1 MEYQATSLAFSEKLS
16 NGHGLAGNSIYDGV
30 VGPPP
35 SSKFSVPNFSS
46 RVEDYRE
53 IFGGGSKAA
62 SRGSSIPFLEVPE
75 LNEPKITVDF
85 RSSKLDYSKIFGG
98 FGDSNFAVPYQ
109 EFSSEPNKKKKSEQP
124 RTPAQR
130 FSPPEDAERSSC
142 IEWNC
147 VMTEEASQPVKKF
160 NMSYNKINNGNVNGT
175 SGTNGTTHIA
185 QLHAVRGYA
194 HLIGEDDKPVF
205 SEVNDTF
212 PKNNV
217 SEGIMEGDHFT
228 RTTMDVRAGETGK
241 QASGCGDEFQNN
253 SKWFRSHLM
262 DKLFDKDEVGKGTL
276 HAKLGPS
283 SSLPGKFNLDKAEGI
298 FGTDTTE
305 ESTGVYSP
313 PFFDEE
319 IDMNSV
325 AATSAAALMKA
336 IEEAQARIKMAK
348 ELMER
353 KKAGIQNR
361 EKLRFAD
368 GVNPEERKENK
379 IACKVNGSNKKKIR
393 ELCAEVDIPFKG
405 SSKLSKDVDGE
416 TPWKEVSSQGDHRQ
430 EEAEISEEALDY
442 FYEVED
448 TDEHWSTT
456 TEVDIALPVSAV
468 TRNQNATG
476 PGQVTGDFEVQEF
489 VSSAKEATGET
500 LCNDLKSSQVDCR
513 QEKAEPVEAAE
524 QFYEIENSDKNW
536 ATSLEFDDVNL
547 VQSVNEEEWKDKKI
561 AQELFEKPRQCV
573 EGLKPV
579 EEEDYPEKIRNGISG
594 ASDFGMGGAKS
605 TLDVEVFDLEKIDE
619 KQRVAIRNRE
629 NEKIA
634 QAFCE
639 SDKCEKK
646 PVEFLEPRKDD
657 NRLGIWGL
665 EDATHMKRQS
675 TSWEL
680 VENDRQGEEASEP
693 EEHEKEQKDACG
705 ADDTEQRFVNGAS
718 GEKIV
723 KETLNE
729 PHLGEKIAKILAHDG
744 ETEGKEK
751 ILEGNTSQ
759 KEEYES
765 RQEETCQR
773 VESGRTETE
782 IDQSLGDEEKMK
794 TVQEEQGNQNNNL
807 GAADNLCKQDES
819 DDLSEN
825 QKPTIHAK
833 NYETVEVLEE
843 VPACEE
849 SGSITEVSDA
859 FLESNESGN
868 EFELGKEKYD
878 MEDRDVLETD
888 GFPQGLDLTE
898 IMKPMEDKRVDTFLD
913 KNDTDDQ
920 HVEQLASE
928 MENIKD
934 YKESEVSVSLDN
946 DESNTKC
953 CDEKRWVDNGV
964 DMKASQLSDTSE
976 GEEENVGL
984 NEVPRTSSSTEK
996 DQEYQEET
1004 PISKSVEQ
1012 NEMSHQETLP
1022 SQSVETNE
1030 ENHKPTVTVEESE
1043 TNDSL
1048 QKEVELEKDH
1058 VRKIDEAKERERE
1071 KEKEKIAVE
1080 RAIREA
1086 RKRAFA
1092 EARERAAAE
1101 RAAAAR
1107 KRVTSESWE
1116 SVGRTS
1122 SESNNKPVAEKVSKE
1137 AKLKAERAAVERATA
1152 EARERAL
1159 EKAMSG
1165 KAASEARKQNPQHK
1179 GSFSSSTSRYPNSS
1193 NHGVPNNTE
1202 RFDGVNGESVQRCK
1216 ARLERHQRI
1225 TERAEKALAEKNR
1238 RDLLAQKEQAER
1250 HRLAETLDIEV
1261 KRWSSGKEG
1270 NLRALLST
1278 LQYILGPDSGWQP
1291 IPLTDLL
1298 TAAAVKKT
1306 YRKATL
1312 FVHPDKLQQRGAN
1325 IQQKYTCEKVFD
1337 LLKEAWNRFNVEER

>member
-16 NGHGLAGNSIYDGV
+16 NGHGFAGNSIYDGV
-30 VGPPP
+30 FGPPP
-35 SSKFSVPNFSS
+35 SSKFSAPNFSS

-53 IFGGGSKAA
+53 IFGGGSEAA

-75 LNEPKITVDF
+75 LNERKIAVDV

-109 EFSSEPNKKKKSEQP
+109 EFSSEPNKRKKSEQP

-142 IEWNC
+142 TEGNC
-147 VMTEEASQPVKKF
+147 VMAEEASQPVKKF

-194 HLIGEDDKPVF
+194 RLIGEDDEPVF
-205 SEVNDTF
+205 SDVNDTF

-217 SEGIMEGDHFT
+217 CEGIMEGNRFT
-228 RTTMDVRAGETGK
+228 RTTTDVRAGETGK

-253 SKWFRSHLM
+253 SNWFRSHLM
-262 DKLFDKDEVGKGTL
+262 DKLVDKDEVGKGTL
-276 HAKLGPS
+276 RSKLGPS
-283 SSLPGKFNLDKAEGI
+283 SSVPGKFNLNKAEGI
-298 FGTDTTE
+298 FGTDSTE

-319 IDMNSV
+319 IDTNSV

-353 KKAGIQNR
+353 KKAGIQSR
-361 EKLRFAD
+361 EKLRFTD
-368 GVNPEERKENK
+368 GVNPEERKEDK
-379 IACKVNGSNKKKIR
+379 IACKVNRSKKKKIR
-393 ELCAEVDIPFKG
+393 ELFEEVDIPFEG
-405 SSKLSKDVDGE
+405 SNKLSKEVDGE

-430 EEAEISEEALDY
+430 EEAEISEEASEH

-448 TDEHWSTT
+448 TGEHWSTI
-456 TEVDIALPVSAV
+456 EVDIPLPVSAV

-500 LCNDLKSSQVDCR
+500 LCNDLKSSQVDHR
-513 QEKAEPVEAAE
+513 QEKADPVEAAE

-547 VQSVNEEEWKDKKI
+547 VQSVNEEEWKDKNI
-561 AQELFEKPRQCV
+561 PAELFEKPQHCV

-579 EEEDYPEKIRNGISG
+579 EDEDYPEKIRNGISG
-594 ASDFGMGGAKS
+594 ASDFGMGGGKS
-605 TLDVEVFDLEKIDE
+605 MPDVEVFDLEKIDE
-619 KQRVAIRNRE
+619 KQRVAITKGE

-646 PVEFLEPRKDD
+646 PVEFLEPIKDD
-657 NRLGIWGL
+657 QRLGIWWL
-665 EDATHMKRQS
+665 EDATHMKSQS
-675 TSWEL
+675 PSWEL

-693 EEHEKEQKDACG
+693 EEHEKEQKDAYG
-705 ADDTEQRFVNGAS
+705 ADDTEQRFVNGA
-718 GEKIV
+718 EEEIV
-723 KETLNE
+723 KETINE
-729 PHLGEKIAKILAHDG
+729 LHLGGKIAKILAHDG
-744 ETEGKEK
+744 ESEGKEK
-751 ILEGNTSQ
+751 ILEGNAFQ

-765 RQEETCQR
+765 RQEEICQR
-773 VESGRTETE
+773 VESGRMETE
-782 IDQSLGDEEKMK
+782 IDQTLGDEEKMK
-794 TVQEEQGNQNNNL
+794 TVQEEQGSQKNNL

-825 QKPTIHAK
+825 QKPALHAE
-833 NYETVEVLEE
+833 NYETVEVSEE

-859 FLESNESGN
+859 FLEYNESGN

-878 MEDRDVLETD
+878 TEDRDVLETD
-888 GFPQGLDLTE
+888 GFPQGLELTE
-898 IMKPMEDKRVDTFLD
+898 IMKPMEDKRVDAFLA

-920 HVEQLASE
+920 HVERQASE

-946 DESNTKC
+946 DESNTER

-964 DMKASQLSDTSE
+964 SMKASQLSDTSE

-984 NEVPRTSSSTEK
+984 NEEPKTSSSTEK

-1030 ENHKPTVTVEESE
+1030 ENHKPTGTVEESE

-1058 VRKIDEAKERERE
+1058 LRKIDEAKERERE
-1071 KEKEKIAVE
+1071 REKERIAVE

-1086 RKRAFA
+1086 RERAFA

-1107 KRVTSESWE
+1107 KRVTAEARE
-1116 SVGRTS
+1116 RIGRTS
-1122 SESNNKPVAEKVSKE
+1122 SESNNKSVAEKVSKE

-1216 ARLERHQRI
+1216 ARSERHQRI